1 MVVIS
6 EFQSFGIFFLLFG
19 VLLYFDSVLLA
30 FGNILFLTG
39 LAFITGLRRTAHFFF
54 QRHKLR
60 ASSFF
65 LGGVALVVFRWPRIG
80 MLVETY
86 GFVLLFKSFFPMA
99 FGFLGTVLNM
109 PFLTAHEDKKDSV
122 NDSNH
127 QQYMTTIQT
136 ADYENIPEGK
146 LPSALEIKNKMAK
159 KNRDYVNIEEQHN
172 MPLTKGRISKT
183 KRHQIDQDESQTS
196 SESSS
201 DESDEVNYTTVVFKK
216 VTNEELKEN

>member
-1 MVVIS
+1 MNDTTIVITILLMIILLRNFCKLNTKNSPDSNIEGGTFRMS
-6 EFQSFGIFFLLFG
+6 ECMSDQDNPSNTINKH
-19 VLLYFDSVLLA
+19 S
-30 FGNILFLTG
+30 NKIQ
-39 LAFITGLRRTAHFFF
+39 IHTACSDD
-54 QRHKLR
+54 L
-60 ASSFF
+60 SSTSSESSCD
-65 LGGVALVVFRWPRIG
+65 L
-80 MLVETY
+80 
-86 GFVLLFKSFFPMA
+86 
-99 FGFLGTVLNM
+99 
-109 PFLTAHEDKKDSV
+109 HEDKKDSV

-136 ADYENIPEGK
+136 ANYENIPEGK